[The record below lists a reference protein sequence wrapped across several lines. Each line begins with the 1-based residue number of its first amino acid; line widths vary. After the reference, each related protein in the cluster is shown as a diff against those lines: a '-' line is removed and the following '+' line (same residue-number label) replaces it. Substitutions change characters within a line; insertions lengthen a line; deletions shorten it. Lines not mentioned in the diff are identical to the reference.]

1 MKRLMF
7 TALFAF
13 AANTAAAQ
21 TPVLRASVEVSS
33 DLVRIGDL
41 VENASPFKA
50 TIAVFRAPDLGETGT
65 VPTARV
71 LEALRPHDVLAV
83 NTGGL
88 SQISVTRAS
97 RVIGV
102 TEIRR
107 RLAELLSERMR
118 IADPANVAIIS
129 DTPLQAIH
137 VDPAETGPLMP
148 LRISLERGGRFD
160 IQFKSEDERPMRIAG
175 AASEAHDTL
184 VATRTLNRG
193 EILRD
198 SDVTIEKRS
207 KTEIQGDP
215 IRDPAVAIG
224 MAIQQALR
232 PGQPIRSGDLSKPQL
247 VKRGEPVVLHYQVP
261 GITLTVRGKAE
272 DGGAL
277 GDTVN
282 ITNVQSKRAVQ
293 GIISG
298 HGQVTVMSLT
308 PRLTSALNNQASPQQ
323 LSALAAG
330 R

>member
-1 MKRLMF
+1 MKRLII

-13 AANTAAAQ
+13 TATAAAAQ
-21 TPVLRASVEVSS
+21 APVLRASVEVTS

-102 TEIRR
+102 SEIRR
-107 RLAELLSERMR
+107 RIAALLAERMR
-118 IADPANVAIIS
+118 IADPTNVTIIS

-137 VDPAETGPLMP
+137 VDPAETEPLMP

-160 IQFKSEDERPMRIAG
+160 IQFKNENERPMRITG
-175 AASEAHDTL
+175 AAREAYDTL

-207 KTEIQGDP
+207 KAEIQGDP
-215 IRDPAVAIG
+215 IGDPAVAIG

-232 PGQPIRSGDLSKPQL
+232 PGQPIRGSDLAKPQL
-247 VKRGEPVVLHYQVP
+247 VKRGEPVVLHYRVP

-272 DGGAL
+272 EGGAL

-293 GIISG
+293 GIVSG

-308 PRLTSALNNQASPQQ
+308 PLLTSALTHQASPQQ

>member
-1 MKRLMF
+1 MKRLII
-7 TALFAF
+7 TTLFAF
-13 AANTAAAQ
+13 AATAAAAQ

-41 VENASPFKA
+41 VENASPFNA
-50 TIAVFRAPDLGETGT
+50 RIAVFRAPDLGETGT

-97 RVIGV
+97 RVIGA

-107 RLAELLSERMR
+107 RIAELLSERMR
-118 IADPANVAIIS
+118 IADTANVAIIS

-148 LRISLERGGRFD
+148 LRISLERSGRFD
-160 IQFKSEDERPMRIAG
+160 IEFKSEDERPTRITG
-175 AASEAHDTL
+175 AASEAYDTL

-193 EILRD
+193 EILRN
-198 SDVTIEKRS
+198 SDVTVEKRS

-215 IRDPAVAIG
+215 IRDPAAAIG

-232 PGQPIRSGDLSKPQL
+232 AGQPIRGGDLARPQL

-293 GIISG
+293 GIVSG

-308 PRLTSALNNQASPQQ
+308 PRLASATINQASPQQ
-323 LSALAAG
+323 VSALAAG

>member
-1 MKRLMF
+1 MKRLAIL
-7 TALFAF
+7 ALFAF
-13 AANTAAAQ
+13 TATAAAAQ

-50 TIAVFRAPDLGETGT
+50 KIAVFRAPDLGETGT

-71 LEALRPHDVLAV
+71 LEALRPHDVLGV

-97 RVIGV
+97 RIIEA
-102 TEIRR
+102 TEIRSR
-107 RLAELLSERMR
+107 IAELLSARMR
-118 IADPANVAIIS
+118 IADPTNVAIIA
-129 DTPLQAIH
+129 DTPLQSIH
-137 VDPAETGPLMP
+137 VDPSETGPLMP
-148 LRISLERGGRFD
+148 LRISLERSGRFD
-160 IQFKSEDERPMRIAG
+160 IEFKTDDEKPARITGTAG
-175 AASEAHDTL
+175 EAYDTL

-193 EILRD
+193 DILRA

-207 KTEIQGDP
+207 KAETQGEP
-215 IRDPAVAIG
+215 IRDPAAAIG

-232 PGQPIRSGDLSKPQL
+232 PGQPIRSGDLAKPLL

-282 ITNVQSKRAVQ
+282 ITNVQSKRTVQ
-293 GIISG
+293 GVVSG
-298 HGQVTVMSLT
+298 HGQVTVTSLT
-308 PRLTSALNNQASPQQ
+308 PRVVSATINQASHQQ
-323 LSALAAG
+323 VSALAAG